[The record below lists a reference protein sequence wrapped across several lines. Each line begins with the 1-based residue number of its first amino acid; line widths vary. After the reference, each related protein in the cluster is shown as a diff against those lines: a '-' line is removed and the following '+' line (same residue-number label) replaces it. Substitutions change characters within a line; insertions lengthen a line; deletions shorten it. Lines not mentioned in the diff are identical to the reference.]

1 MQHYQT
7 MHQFARIL
15 TKNQLISWPTKEWKY
30 KWNLGVSKNTMPQI
44 FAMEPEKRQYL
55 YKVCCKI

>member
-1 MQHYQT
+1 
-7 MHQFARIL
+7 
-15 TKNQLISWPTKEWKY
+15 
-30 KWNLGVSKNTMPQI
+30 MPQI